1 MLAEL
6 TAAIE
11 RRDPYTRGHS
21 VRVADLAVTLGEAL
35 GWVGARLDTLRLGG
49 LLHDIGKLAV
59 SAHVLAKPGPLS
71 PDELAAIRAH
81 PVTGAKLLEPIAAA
95 RPALSC
101 VLFHHERWDGNGYPT
116 GRGGDRALR
125 RNAVRPDAV
134 GAVRRAVGRRRA
146 RRRGGL
152 EPCRHAVIREDR
164 EHSRRRAVRK
174 DLRVDD
180 EIDGGPP
187 AVGWAGSAHQD
198 VPSRRGPVQAK

>member
-71 PDELAAIRAH
+71 PDEVAAIRAH

-101 VLFHHERWDGNGYPT
+101 VLFHHERWDGSGYPT
-116 GRGGDRALR
+116 GRAGHDIPLDARVL
-125 RNAVRPDAV
+125 AVADAYDAMTTTRPY
-134 GAVRRAVGRRRA
+134 RRAFTSDEARA
-146 RRRGGL
+146 EIARCSGTQFDPML
-152 EPCRHAVIREDR
+152 SVLFVE
-164 EHSRRRAVRK
+164 
-174 DLRVDD
+174 LWDD
-180 EIDGGPP
+180 D
-187 AVGWAGSAHQD
+187 ALAAAAG
-198 VPSRRGPVQAK
+198 